1 MPELLI
7 EVGCEELP
15 SSACR
20 EIVQQAPGLVSAA
33 LAAHGLTGEPVVW
46 VAPRRFA
53 VSVTGLPERQIYG
66 LDLCTAS
73 NNGQF
78 FSYRREKRSGR
89 QASLIWITA

>member
-1 MPELLI
+1 MDLW
-7 EVGCEELP
+7 
-15 SSACR
+15 
-20 EIVQQAPGLVSAA
+20 
-33 LAAHGLTGEPVVW
+33 GLT
-46 VAPRRFA
+46 RRQLQRA
-53 VSVTGLPERQIYG
+53 GLPERQIYG

>member
-1 MPELLI
+1 MR
-7 EVGCEELP
+7 GP
-15 SSACR
+15 SLGPARAEFVNFER
-20 EIVQQAPGLVSAA
+20 EWSDGFRPWFDPATRTMDLW
-33 LAAHGLTGEPVVW
+33 GLT
-46 VAPRRFA
+46 RRQLQRA
-53 VSVTGLPERQIYG
+53 GLPERQIYG